1 MRPAIA
7 LVLCLGISAVVVRP
21 HGRSHGSAPAL
32 RVAIDSEHRATIVL
46 SGAPSWCREVDSKP
60 CHAEPRGPRR
70 KTPFE
75 MGKRETVLTFY
86 VGGAK
91 FADSATAVDG
101 EYQFSDTSVSFRPYY
116 PLVPGVEYTAVAHV
130 GDLHPVS
137 GTTPDA
143 RAILTERV
151 FIPADPIVSRTAV
164 AAVYPTADTLP
175 ENLLKFYI
183 HFSRPMRDGD
193 AARHV
198 ALLDERGRTVS
209 DAFLATDTEL
219 WDRSHQRLT
228 ILLDPG
234 RIKRGLRPNNEL
246 GAPLV
251 SGRRYRLRIDS
262 TWRDAD
268 GAPLI
273 ASHEKSFIAAPP
285 ARTPLSTREWRVT
298 APQPGTIDPIQL
310 HLPRPI
316 DHALAQR
323 LVSVDGP
330 GGASVVVTSWTVDAE
345 RTIHLVP
352 RVPWA
357 PGNYRVRVGAE
368 IEDVAGNNLQR
379 LFDVDLADPATRP
392 RDNVTVES
400 IRVRIP
406 PRDHRPRRR

>member
-175 ENLLKFYI
+175 
-183 HFSRPMRDGD
+183 D
-193 AARHV
+193 
-198 ALLDERGRTVS
+198 LDEVRAAAPDSGFSIAMAESEPTDERVEKIE
-209 DAFLATDTEL
+209 DYLA
-219 WDRSHQRLT
+219 RLT
-228 ILLDPG
+228 KQLQAELEGP
-234 RIKRGLRPNNEL
+234 KPN
-246 GAPLV
+246 
-251 SGRRYRLRIDS
+251 R
-262 TWRDAD
+262 
-268 GAPLI
+268 
-273 ASHEKSFIAAPP
+273 
-285 ARTPLSTREWRVT
+285 
-298 APQPGTIDPIQL
+298 
-310 HLPRPI
+310 
-316 DHALAQR
+316 
-323 LVSVDGP
+323 
-330 GGASVVVTSWTVDAE
+330 AE
-345 RTIHLVP
+345 R
-352 RVPWA
+352 
-357 PGNYRVRVGAE
+357 N
-368 IEDVAGNNLQR
+368 
-379 LFDVDLADPATRP
+379 
-392 RDNVTVES
+392 
-400 IRVRIP
+400 IRAAS
-406 PRDHRPRRR
+406 